1 MPAPRGM
8 KPTVKNP
15 GKISKRHF
23 IRLTFTFVS
32 RLLVVDKTPELP
44 KLKEEQ

>member
-23 IRLTFTFVS
+23 IRLAYSFVK
-32 RLLVVDKTPELP
+32 RLLVVDKKPELP
-44 KLKEEQ
+44 RLSK